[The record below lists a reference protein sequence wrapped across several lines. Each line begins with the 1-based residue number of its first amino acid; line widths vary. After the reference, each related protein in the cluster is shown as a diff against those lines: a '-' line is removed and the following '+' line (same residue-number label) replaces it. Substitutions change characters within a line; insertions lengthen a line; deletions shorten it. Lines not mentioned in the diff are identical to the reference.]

1 MSGDTLKRVQAVK
14 KWLEKA
20 ESSYSKHKDI
30 TGEINLI
37 MAQAEMQRLKE
48 TRRPSTFYRWGLR
61 GCAMIVAVGLFFGGS
76 YLYRSTT
83 EESHPRTASME
94 MVQKEVNPVSTVA
107 TKVPE
112 KPEKEMVEIG
122 KDTVTVSPPAESETV
137 SANVETVTPKA
148 ELPQTAPT
156 ETTVEVP
163 QKAAPAAPVRS
174 APALSEKEIQS
185 VVGEAGRT
193 LRGQV

>member
-48 TRRPSTFYRWGLR
+48 TRRPSAFYRWSLR

-76 YLYRSTT
+76 YVYHSAT
-83 EESHPRTASME
+83 EENTSQPAPIE
-94 MVQKEVNPVSTVA
+94 MVQKEATPVSTV
-107 TKVPE
+107 TLVTEVSE
-112 KPEKEMVEIG
+112 KSERKAADRGQETAV
-122 KDTVTVSPPAESETV
+122 VSVPAETAVPVAGEAVIPAIPV
-137 SANVETVTPKA
+137 SAPAVAAA
-148 ELPQTAPT
+148 EAPHQ
-156 ETTVEVP
+156 EA
-163 QKAAPAAPVRS
+163 KAASAARP

>member
-48 TRRPSTFYRWGLR
+48 TRRPSSFYRWGLR
-61 GCAMIVAVGLFFGGS
+61 GCAMIIAVGLFFGGS
-76 YLYRSTT
+76 YLYRSIT
-83 EESHPRTASME
+83 EESAPRTASIE
-94 MVQKEVNPVSTVA
+94 MVQKDTPVSTVTA
-107 TKVPE
+107 LPEKIE
-112 KPEKEMVEIG
+112 KPEKESVEPE
-122 KDTVTVSPPAESETV
+122 KDTVTVSRP
-137 SANVETVTPKA
+137 VETELVHATTEVVTPQKA
-148 ELPQTAPT
+148 SMPT
-156 ETTVEVP
+156 PTVTTVEAP
-163 QKAAPAAPVRS
+163 PPTAAPARP

>member
-48 TRRPSTFYRWGLR
+48 TRRPSSFYRWGLR
-61 GCAMIVAVGLFFGGS
+61 GCAMIIAVGLFFGGS
-76 YLYRSTT
+76 YLYQWTT
-83 EESHPRTASME
+83 EKSVSPASSME
-94 MVQKEVNPVSTVA
+94 MVQKETNPASAVTAPAPQKLEKLETESSKASLPEETEEVSATAEVVTPPKVSAPALEVA
-107 TKVPE
+107 T
-112 KPEKEMVEIG
+112 VE
-122 KDTVTVSPPAESETV
+122 
-137 SANVETVTPKA
+137 
-148 ELPQTAPT
+148 APSN
-156 ETTVEVP
+156 P
-163 QKAAPAAPVRS
+163 APARR

>member
-20 ESSYSKHKDI
+20 ESSYSSHKEI

-48 TRRPSTFYRWGLR
+48 TRRPSRLYRWGLR

-76 YLYRSTT
+76 YIYQSMA
-83 EESHPRTASME
+83 EESQAPKTSME
-94 MVQKEVNPVSTVA
+94 MVQKEVETTPV
-107 TKVPE
+107 
-112 KPEKEMVEIG
+112 
-122 KDTVTVSPPAESETV
+122 
-137 SANVETVTPKA
+137 VETVPIQEKQEEPIEVPAAVETPISASVEAETPAPAVAKA
-148 ELPQTAPT
+148 TQAAPT
-156 ETTVEVP
+156 V
-163 QKAAPAAPVRS
+163 APAAPVVAVPPKA